1 MLCPS
6 MRPAGLLWATA
17 TFPWTTNILQ
27 TSLFLILPAD
37 PIPNPMSNWQ
47 PFDYACGS
55 EAHAHGAKNPLQRPR
70 LYFWNQHLIILK
82 QPGSKEKE
90 EERFSLGCSQP
101 HHPWDLPPERAAK
114 GRGGE
119 AELFPLDFVKTRS
132 PGKSRNNQSFHTKLA
147 LAKPNKQDE
156 DAPRRRPG

>member
-6 MRPAGLLWATA
+6 MRPTGLLWATA
-17 TFPWTTNILQ
+17 TFQWITNILQ
-27 TSLFLILPAD
+27 TSLFLILSAD

-55 EAHAHGAKNPLQRPR
+55 EAHAHGAKNPLQRPH

-101 HHPWDLPPERAAK
+101 HHPWDLPREGCQGER
-114 GRGGE
+114 RGGRIIPLGLCKNKE
-119 AELFPLDFVKTRS
+119 HREIKKQSELPHQIS
-132 PGKSRNNQSFHTKLA
+132 SS
-147 LAKPNKQDE
+147 
-156 DAPRRRPG
+156 